1 MNSIYQKTLSN
12 SFSFKGVGL
21 HSGLISNVKITFAKE
36 NTGITFKRTDIKE
49 NNLIKADFRNVSS
62 AKLCT
67 TLKNST
73 NVAVSTIEHLMAAF
87 YITGID
93 NAIVEIDR
101 EEVPIMDGSSKDF
114 IEFINKAGSENLS
127 AKRKFVKINKKIS
140 LTHQQKVIS
149 IEPSDFSLEVDFELS
164 YKTTAI
170 KNQKNKI
177 NFYSQNL
184 KDLYSSRTFC
194 LYEDIEKIKKA
205 GLAKGGSLDNAI
217 VIKDDKVMNK
227 EGLRNE
233 NEFVNHKILDLAGDF
248 MLSGYRIF
256 GSVKC
261 FHGGHQ
267 LSNAFLKEVFK
278 DKSNF
283 EVTTFDNEL
292 KFLTNINTTDN
303 KIAVNA

>member
-1 MNSIYQKTLSN
+1 MNNIYQKTLIN
-12 SFSFKGVGL
+12 SFSFNGVGL
-21 HSGLISNVKITFAKE
+21 HSGLISNVKVVPAKE
-36 NTGITFKRTDIKE
+36 NTGIIFKRIDIKE
-49 NNLIKADFRNVSS
+49 NNLIEANFKNVSS
-62 AKLCT
+62 ARLCT
-67 TLKNST
+67 TLKNS
-73 NVAVSTIEHLMAAF
+73 NFAKVSTIEHLMAAF

-101 EEVPIMDGSSKDF
+101 EEIPIMDGSSKDF
-114 IEFINKAGSENLS
+114 IEFINEAGSETLN
-127 AKRKFVKINKKIS
+127 AKRKFVTINKKIS
-140 LTHQQKVIS
+140 LTDQQKSIS
-149 IEPSDFSLEVDFELS
+149 IEPNDYSLEVDFELS

-177 NFYSQNL
+177 NFYSQDL
-184 KDLYSSRTFC
+184 EELYSSRTFC

-217 VIKDDKVMNK
+217 VIKDDEIMNK

-267 LSNAFLKEVFK
+267 LSNTFLKEVFK

-283 EVTTFDNEL
+283 KVKTFDNEL
-292 KFLTNINTTDN
+292 KILTNTSNTDN

>member
-1 MNSIYQKTLSN
+1 MNNIYQKTLIN
-12 SFSFKGVGL
+12 SFSFNGVGL
-21 HSGLISNVKITFAKE
+21 HSGLISNVKVTPAKE
-36 NTGITFKRTDIKE
+36 NTGIIFKRIDIKE
-49 NNLIKADFRNVSS
+49 NNLIEANFKNVSS

-67 TLKNST
+67 TLKNSSC
-73 NVAVSTIEHLMAAF
+73 AKVSTIEHLMAAF

-93 NAIVEIDR
+93 NAIIEIDR
-101 EEVPIMDGSSKDF
+101 EEIPIMDGSSKDF
-114 IEFINKAGSENLS
+114 IEFINEAGSETLN
-127 AKRKFVKINKKIS
+127 AKRKFVTINKKIS
-140 LTHQQKVIS
+140 LTDQQKSIS
-149 IEPSDFSLEVDFELS
+149 IEPHDYSLEVDFELS
-164 YKTTAI
+164 YKTIAI

-177 NFYSQNL
+177 NFYSQDL
-184 KDLYSSRTFC
+184 EELYSSRTFC

-217 VIKDDKVMNK
+217 VIKDDEIMNK

-267 LSNAFLKEVFK
+267 LSNTFLKEVFK

-283 EVTTFDNEL
+283 KVKTFDNEL
-292 KFLTNINTTDN
+292 KILTNTSNTDN

>member
-1 MNSIYQKTLSN
+1 MNNIYQKTLIN
-12 SFSFKGVGL
+12 SFSFNGVGL
-21 HSGLISNVKITFAKE
+21 HSGLISNVKVTPAKE
-36 NTGITFKRTDIKE
+36 NTGIIFKRIDIKE
-49 NNLIKADFRNVSS
+49 NNLIEANFKNVSS

-67 TLKNST
+67 TLKNSSC
-73 NVAVSTIEHLMAAF
+73 AKVSTIEHLMAAF

-93 NAIVEIDR
+93 NAIIEIDR
-101 EEVPIMDGSSKDF
+101 EEIPIMDGSSKDF
-114 IEFINKAGSENLS
+114 IEFINEAGSETLN
-127 AKRKFVKINKKIS
+127 AKRKFVTINKKIS
-140 LTHQQKVIS
+140 LTDQQKSIS
-149 IEPSDFSLEVDFELS
+149 IEPHDYSLEVDFELS
-164 YKTTAI
+164 YKTIAI

-177 NFYSQNL
+177 NFYSQDL
-184 KDLYSSRTFC
+184 EELYSSRTFC

-217 VIKDDKVMNK
+217 VIKDDEIMNK

-267 LSNAFLKEVFK
+267 LSNTFLKEVFK

-283 EVTTFDNEL
+283 KVKTFDNEL
-292 KFLTNINTTDN
+292 KILTNISNTDN

>member
-1 MNSIYQKTLSN
+1 
-12 SFSFKGVGL
+12 
-21 HSGLISNVKITFAKE
+21 
-36 NTGITFKRTDIKE
+36 
-49 NNLIKADFRNVSS
+49 
-62 AKLCT
+62 
-67 TLKNST
+67 
-73 NVAVSTIEHLMAAF
+73 
-87 YITGID
+87 
-93 NAIVEIDR
+93 
-101 EEVPIMDGSSKDF
+101 MDGSSKDF
-114 IEFINKAGSENLS
+114 IEFINEAGSETLN
-127 AKRKFVKINKKIS
+127 AKRKFVTINKKIS
-140 LTHQQKVIS
+140 LTDQQKSIS
-149 IEPSDFSLEVDFELS
+149 IEPHDYSLEVDFELS
-164 YKTTAI
+164 YKTIAI

-177 NFYSQNL
+177 NFYSQDL
-184 KDLYSSRTFC
+184 EELYSSRTFC

-217 VIKDDKVMNK
+217 VIKDDEIMNK

-267 LSNAFLKEVFK
+267 LSNTFLKEVFK

-283 EVTTFDNEL
+283 KVKTFDNEL
-292 KFLTNINTTDN
+292 KILTNTSNTDN